1 MKRTMRYLLP
11 ALCTAALCLS
21 SSLSV
26 SAYTADD
33 VAAKARAAGWPE
45 YLIQAGYNEWAS
57 GNYSQSDL
65 DKAYNSVSQYDQ
77 DTGDLIRDALGVGNA
92 PSDPASDSP
101 TGASADA
108 ATDAPTSEEAS
119 AAASEQ
125 PASQAASQAA
135 SQPASHA
142 EDLPAE
148 TNAPAKQ
155 QTTPAAPV
163 TVTKTD
169 GTTEERIAKS
179 EFIRMTIDEKK
190 EYVASLSEESKKDFM
205 NSLTTEERNSI
216 IKQLPA
222 EEKAALIQSY
232 VNTAKDMGMNVAVDN
247 ITDNNVSM
255 TIRNEDGQIIGKTAV
270 GTIIDETGISH
281 TAQFLTAFLAAL
293 VAVLG
298 FTMIYRYLARLD

>member
-1 MKRTMRYLLP
+1 MKHTLRYLLP
-11 ALCTAALCLS
+11 ALCTAAVCLG
-21 SSLSV
+21 SSLSA

-77 DTGDLIRDALGVGNA
+77 DTGELIRDALGVSD
-92 PSDPASDSP
+92 PSPAPASDAPSN
-101 TGASADA
+101 A
-108 ATDAPTSEEAS
+108 ATDAPTNAET
-119 AAASEQ
+119 AA
-125 PASQAASQAA
+125 PASQAA
-135 SQPASHA
+135 
-142 EDLPAE
+142 DLPAE
-148 TNAPAKQ
+148 TNAPAPQ
-155 QTTPAAPV
+155 QTAPAPAPAA

-169 GTTEERIAKS
+169 GTTEERVSKAD
-179 EFIRMTIDEKK
+179 FIQMTIEEKK
-190 EYVASLSEESKKDFM
+190 DYVASLSEESKQEFM
-205 NSLTTEERNSI
+205 GSLSSEERNSI

-222 EEKAALIQSY
+222 EDKAALIQSY
-232 VNTAKDMGMNVAVDN
+232 VDTAKDMGMNVAVDS

-255 TIRNEDGQIIGKTAV
+255 TIRNEDGQVIGKTAV

-293 VAVLG
+293 TAVFG
-298 FTMIYRYLARLD
+298 FMMIYRYLARLD